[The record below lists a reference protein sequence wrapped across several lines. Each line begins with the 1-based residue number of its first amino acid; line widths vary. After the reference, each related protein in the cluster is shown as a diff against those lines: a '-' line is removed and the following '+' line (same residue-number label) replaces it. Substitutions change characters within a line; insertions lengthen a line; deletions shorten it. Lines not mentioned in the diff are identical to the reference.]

1 MWRIL
6 GKLRTDMAE
15 DAAIPL
21 FNIYSKDSTP
31 SYRDTCSF
39 IFIAALFI
47 IGRNQKECGY
57 SSTAEWIMMMWCI
70 YTMGYYLTV

>member
-1 MWRIL
+1 MV
-6 GKLRTDMAE
+6 E

-21 FNIYSKDSTP
+21 LDIYSRDSTS

-47 IGRNQKECGY
+47 RGRNKKESRY
-57 SSTAEWIMMMWCI
+57 SSIAEWIMMMWCI
-70 YTMGYYLTV
+70 YTMEYYLTL